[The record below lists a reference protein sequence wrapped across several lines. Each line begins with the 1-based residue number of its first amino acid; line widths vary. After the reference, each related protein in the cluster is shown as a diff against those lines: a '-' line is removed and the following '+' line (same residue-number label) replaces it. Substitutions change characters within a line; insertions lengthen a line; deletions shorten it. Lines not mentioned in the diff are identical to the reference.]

1 MTKLLD
7 FAPTKLGR
15 ITGIFIVIGVHVL
28 DAASKVVRVVKF
40 CIQKILQFLTGG
52 AG

>member
-28 DAASKVVRVVKF
+28 DAASKVVKF